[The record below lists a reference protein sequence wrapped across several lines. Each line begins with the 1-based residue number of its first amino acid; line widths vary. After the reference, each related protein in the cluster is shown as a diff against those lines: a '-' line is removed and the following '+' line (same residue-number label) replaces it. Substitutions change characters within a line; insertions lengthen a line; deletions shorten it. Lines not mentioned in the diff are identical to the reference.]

1 MRKIKTTRRIAQLE
15 TMLAELTTATNRF
28 VKTTKIQANKRHHE
42 NESQIR
48 TEKVIKQ
55 KDNQNQVKPK
65 K

>member
-28 VKTTKIQANKRHHE
+28 VKTTKIQANKGHHE
-42 NESQIR
+42 TESQIR